1 MLQNQ
6 FKGIYFY
13 LNNQKETHKTHTN
26 DTFSD
31 LISDL
36 IRALESRNA
45 KRTIQWHSGSQ

>member
-1 MLQNQ
+1 MLQNHY
-6 FKGIYFY
+6 KGIYFY
-13 LNNQKETHKTHTN
+13 LNNPKETHKNHTN

-45 KRTIQWHSGSQ
+45 KRTIQGHSGSQ